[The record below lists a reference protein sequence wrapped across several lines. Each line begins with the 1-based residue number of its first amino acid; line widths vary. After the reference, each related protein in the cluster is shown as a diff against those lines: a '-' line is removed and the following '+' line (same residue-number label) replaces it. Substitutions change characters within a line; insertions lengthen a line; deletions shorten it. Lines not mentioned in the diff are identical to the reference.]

1 MIDDKST
8 DSEANKKKQAR
19 VSAQFRSVC
28 KRAKPGASIL
38 AGIKREDVSA
48 ATVRR
53 WAKAGLIAVTLGAP
67 GRKDHH
73 RARPL
78 ASAILLDAGH
88 AALNKGAEA

>member
-1 MIDDKST
+1 MNDDSKTESV
-8 DSEANKKKQAR
+8 ENKKKQVR

-28 KRAKPGASIL
+28 KRAKPGASVL

-53 WAKAGLIAVTLGAP
+53 WAKAGLIAVTLGNP

-78 ASAILLDAGH
+78 ASAILLDAGY
-88 AALNKGAEA
+88 AALNKATQG

>member
-53 WAKAGLIAVTLGAP
+53 WAKAGLISVTLGSP

-73 RARPL
+73 RSRPL